1 MKLVSQQYGIEIAI
15 NYHWF
20 CLFWIKPAYFSKHL
34 STIQAKFTLQ
44 KHS

>member
-20 CLFWIKPAYFSKHL
+20 SLFRIKPAYFSKHL
-34 STIQAKFTLQ
+34 STIQPKFTLR